1 MKTTVSYSEA
11 RARLAELW
19 DEAAD
24 TREPIVLRRRGKED
38 MALIAADEL
47 AGMLATMHLLRSP
60 NNARRLLA
68 SLERARSG
76 ETEVLTMDELR
87 ARVGLSE
94 TGTAGDE

>member
-47 AGMLATMHLLRSP
+47 AGMLRRCTCC
-60 NNARRLLA
+60 ARQITLGGYWRL
-68 SLERARSG
+68 
-76 ETEVLTMDELR
+76 
-87 ARVGLSE
+87 
-94 TGTAGDE
+94 